1 MTEIKGT
8 NQEFLDLL
16 RGLEGLK
23 EVQGKTFSL
32 LVARNIDS
40 IAKHLKPI
48 EIAAKPTEEFQELSV
63 KVQRLLEEE
72 KPDEV
77 KALEEENKEIIEKR
91 KAQLAAVD
99 DMLKDSSSVG
109 INFIK
114 EEHIP
119 NDVTPEQLL
128 PLLSIIK

>member
-1 MTEIKGT
+1 MTQIEGT

-23 EVQGKTFSL
+23 EVQGKAFSL
-32 LVARNIDS
+32 LVARNINS
-40 IAKHLKPI
+40 IANHLKPI
-48 EIAAKPTEEFQELSV
+48 EVAAQPTKEFQELSV
-63 KVQRLLEEE
+63 RVQRLVKEE
-72 KPDEV
+72 KTDEIE
-77 KALEEENKEIIEKR
+77 ALEEENKETIEER

-99 DMLKDSSSVG
+99 DMLKDNSSVG
-109 INFIK
+109 INLIK

>member
-32 LVARNIDS
+32 LVARNINS

-48 EIAAKPTEEFQELSV
+48 EVAAKPTKEFQELSV
-63 KVQRLLEEE
+63 KVQRLVKEE
-72 KPDEV
+72 KTDEIE
-77 KALEEENKEIIEKR
+77 ALEEENKETIEER

-99 DMLKDSSSVG
+99 DMLKDNSSVG
-109 INFIK
+109 INLIK